1 VAAQPEMDQHY
12 SGESLSQDVIHGFIP
27 ICSPTPHDEPDEKTE
42 RDLIDS
48 PWVQRLRQIYQLQTA
63 WFVYPTAE
71 HTRFQHSLGAM
82 YLASRAIEQLYPS
95 LQAET
100 ALDRNLPSRPYVESL
115 VRIAALLHDVGHGPF
130 GHFFD
135 SHFLVDFGLT
145 HEKLGAIIIRR
156 ELGELIRSIRRSP
169 QGRLLPNEILD
180 PEQVAFLIVRPEK
193 EDTVGVPR
201 WLRLLRTLFCGL
213 YTVDN
218 MDFVLRDAYFTGVNR
233 SGFNLDRLL
242 HYTFFSPQGLTI
254 HQKGFSTLTQFLTVR
269 AELFRSVYFHRT
281 VRAVD
286 LTLTDLFEQSK
297 PFLFPI
303 RECTGMNTNRNPAE
317 NLEEYRF
324 LTDRTLMSE
333 IAFWSRSEQPEKR
346 RLGEL
351 WNPFLRREIPWKV
364 AAETTAI
371 FQSAEKERS
380 SIFSNPTLF
389 ETAIRTEL
397 PKEIQEIEL
406 RVDIA
411 RHLHRPGKNLP
422 TKNLNFLY
430 DSNNDR
436 VRSLEEEEVFR
447 HIPLSFKIC
456 RVYTKYAEHRK
467 DVADALSKLLSISG
481 GDDLTNM

>member
-1 VAAQPEMDQHY
+1 MEHYY
-12 SGESLSQDVIHGFIP
+12 SGENLSQDVIHGFIP
-27 ICSPTPHDEPDEKTE
+27 ICAPSAEDEPGEKTE

-82 YLASRAIEQLYPS
+82 HLASRAIEQLYPS
-95 LQAET
+95 LQEET
-100 ALDRNLPSRPYVESL
+100 SKDGLPSRPYVEAL

-135 SHFLVDFGLT
+135 SHFLADFGLT
-145 HEKLGAIIIRR
+145 HEKLGTIIIRQ
-156 ELGELIRSIRRSP
+156 ELGETIRLIRRSP
-169 QGRLLPNEILD
+169 KGRFLPNETLD
-180 PEQVAFLIVRPEK
+180 PDQVAFLIVRPEK
-193 EDTVGVPR
+193 QDAADKPK

-269 AELFRSVYFHRT
+269 ADLFRSVYFHRT

-303 RECTGMNTNRNPAE
+303 REFEGMNGNHNPAE
-317 NLEEYRF
+317 NLGEYRF

-333 IAFWSRSEQPEKR
+333 IAFWGRSEQPEKR

-351 WNPFLRREIPWKV
+351 WAPFLRREIPWKV

-371 FQSAEKERS
+371 FQSDEKERS

-397 PKEIQEIEL
+397 PKELQEIDL

-411 RHLHRPGKNLP
+411 RHLHRPGKDLP

-430 DSNNDR
+430 DANNNR

-447 HIPLSFKIC
+447 HIPQSFKIC

-467 DVADALSKLLSISG
+467 AVADSLSKLLSTSG

>member
-1 VAAQPEMDQHY
+1 
-12 SGESLSQDVIHGFIP
+12 L
-27 ICSPTPHDEPDEKTE
+27 
-42 RDLIDS
+42 
-48 PWVQRLRQIYQLQTA
+48 
-63 WFVYPTAE
+63 
-71 HTRFQHSLGAM
+71 
-82 YLASRAIEQLYPS
+82 
-95 LQAET
+95 
-100 ALDRNLPSRPYVESL
+100 
-115 VRIAALLHDVGHGPF
+115 RIAALLHDVGHGPF

-135 SHFLVDFGLT
+135 SHFLADFDLT

-169 QGRLLPNEILD
+169 KGRLLPGEILD

-193 EDTVGVPR
+193 EDTIGVPR

-254 HQKGFSTLTQFLTVR
+254 HQKGFSTLTQFLAVR

-286 LTLTDLFEQSK
+286 LTLTDLFKQSK
-297 PFLFPI
+297 PLLFPI
-303 RECTGMNTNRNPAE
+303 RECLGTNVSHNPAE
-317 NLEEYRF
+317 NLGEYRF
-324 LTDRTLMSE
+324 LTDRSLMSE
-333 IAFWSRSEQPEKR
+333 IAFWHRSEQPERR

-351 WNPFLRREIPWKV
+351 WGPFLRREIPWKV
-364 AAETTAI
+364 AAETTAL
-371 FQSAEKERS
+371 FQSDEKERS

-397 PKEIQEIEL
+397 PKELREIEL

-430 DSNNDR
+430 DANSDR
-436 VRSLEEEEVFR
+436 IRSLEEEEMFR
-447 HIPLSFKIC
+447 HIPHTFKIC

-467 DVADALSKLLSISG
+467 AVAESLSKLLFSSG

>member
-1 VAAQPEMDQHY
+1 MPKMDKYY
-12 SGESLSQDVIHGFIP
+12 SGENLSQDIVHGFIP
-27 ICSPTPHDEPDEKTE
+27 ISSPHDDDTPGEKTE

-82 YLASRAIEQLYPS
+82 HLASRMIEQLYPS

-100 ALDRNLPSRPYVESL
+100 AKDGNLPSRAYVESL
-115 VRIAALLHDVGHGPF
+115 LRIAALLHDVGHGPF

-135 SHFLVDFGLT
+135 SHFLADFELT
-145 HEKLGAIIIRR
+145 HEKLGAIIIQK
-156 ELGELIRSIRRSP
+156 ELGDTIRAIRRCP
-169 QGRLLPNEILD
+169 KGRILPDETLD
-180 PEQVAFLIVRPEK
+180 PQQVAFLIVRPTK
-193 EDTVGVPR
+193 EEPPEIPR
-201 WLRLLRTLFCGL
+201 WMRMLRMLFCGL

-233 SGFNLDRLL
+233 SGFNVERLL
-242 HYTFFSPQGLTI
+242 HYTFYSPQGLTI

-286 LTLTDLFEQSK
+286 LTLADLFDQSK

-303 RECTGMNTNRNPAE
+303 REFPGMNENRNPAE

-324 LTDRTLMSE
+324 LTDRTFMSE
-333 IAFWSRSEQPEKR
+333 VACWSRSNHPEKR

-351 WNPFLRREIPWKV
+351 WNAFLRRDIPWKI

-371 FQSAEKERS
+371 FQSDEKERS
-380 SIFSNPTLF
+380 SIFSNPTFF
-389 ETAIRTEL
+389 EMAIRGEL
-397 PKEIQEIEL
+397 PKELHDIEL

-430 DSNNDR
+430 NPNIDR
-436 VRSLEEEEVFR
+436 VCSLEEEDVFR
-447 HIPLSFKIC
+447 HIPQSFKIC
-456 RVYTKYAEHRK
+456 RVYTKNAEHRK
-467 DVADALSKLLSISG
+467 AVADSLAKILSFSG
-481 GDDLTNM
+481 ADDLTNM

>member
-1 VAAQPEMDQHY
+1 
-12 SGESLSQDVIHGFIP
+12 
-27 ICSPTPHDEPDEKTE
+27 
-42 RDLIDS
+42 
-48 PWVQRLRQIYQLQTA
+48 
-63 WFVYPTAE
+63 
-71 HTRFQHSLGAM
+71 
-82 YLASRAIEQLYPS
+82 
-95 LQAET
+95 
-100 ALDRNLPSRPYVESL
+100 
-115 VRIAALLHDVGHGPF
+115 
-130 GHFFD
+130 
-135 SHFLVDFGLT
+135 
-145 HEKLGAIIIRR
+145 
-156 ELGELIRSIRRSP
+156 
-169 QGRLLPNEILD
+169 
-180 PEQVAFLIVRPEK
+180 
-193 EDTVGVPR
+193 
-201 WLRLLRTLFCGL
+201 
-213 YTVDN
+213 
-218 MDFVLRDAYFTGVNR
+218 VLRDAYFTGVNR
-233 SGFNLDRLL
+233 GGFNLDRLL

-286 LTLTDLFEQSK
+286 LTLADLFEQSK

-303 RECTGMNTNRNPAE
+303 REFTGMNTNRNPAE

-333 IAFWSRSEQPEKR
+333 IAFWARSDQPEKR

-351 WNPFLRREIPWKV
+351 WGPFLRREIPWKV
-364 AAETTAI
+364 AAETTTI
-371 FQSAEKERS
+371 FHSGEKERS

-397 PKEIQEIEL
+397 PKELQEIEL

-411 RHLHRPGKNLP
+411 RHLHRPGNHLP

-447 HIPLSFKIC
+447 HIPQSFKIC
-456 RVYTKYAEHRK
+456 RVYTKNAEHRK
-467 DVADALSKLLSISG
+467 AVADSLSKLLSTSG